1 MATKRVLTLALA
13 LGAASFLTGAGS
25 PSISRPPAPS
35 EPAEVRYYNDGV
47 KVERAGDY
55 TRAVELY
62 RRAIGEKPDFPDA
75 HNNLGF
81 SLRKIG
87 EDYVQQAMKEYNEAL
102 RRAPDH
108 AAALE
113 YQGEL
118 YIQLGEIK
126 KARENIEKLQK
137 LNPPEAA
144 KLKARLDKLVAE
156 AKAL

>member
-1 MATKRVLTLALA
+1 MAAKRTLALALA

-25 PSISRPPAPS
+25 PSISRPPAPA

-47 KVERAGDY
+47 KAERAGDY
-55 TRAVELY
+55 ARAVELY
-62 RRAIGEKPDFPDA
+62 RRAIGEKRDFPDA

-81 SLRKIG
+81 SLRKIADG
-87 EDYVQQAMKEYNEAL
+87 YIQQAMKEYTEAL
-102 RRAPDH
+102 RSAPNH

-118 YIQLGEIK
+118 YLELGDLK
-126 KARENIEKLQK
+126 KARDNIDKLQK
-137 LNPPEAA
+137 LNPSEAA